1 MPASFNGPAGNCD
14 MMTNWMHA
22 NDTLQQLFL
31 ARMIILAA
39 AIGMGIIVFAIGAV
53 VVRCFDAARLWSGQ
67 HKYSGVVVCRRQR
80 AVN

>member
-1 MPASFNGPAGNCD
+1 MPASFNGPAGDCD

-31 ARMIILAA
+31 ARMIVLAA
-39 AIGMGIIVFAIGAV
+39 AIGMGIIVFGLGA
-53 VVRCFDAARLWSGQ
+53 AAEHGLATAKLWLGRRAQSGRVDR
-67 HKYSGVVVCRRQR
+67 YQR

>member
-1 MPASFNGPAGNCD
+1 

-39 AIGMGIIVFAIGAV
+39 AIGMGVVVFGLGAV
-53 VVRCFDAARLWSGQ
+53 IVRCVDAARVWSGQ
-67 HKYSGVVVCRRQR
+67 RRYSDVVVCRVSGR
-80 AVN
+80 

>member
-1 MPASFNGPAGNCD
+1 

-39 AIGMGIIVFAIGAV
+39 AIGMGVTVFGLGAL
-53 VVRCFDAARLWSGQ
+53 VVRCVEAARLWSGQ
-67 HKYSGVVVCRRQR
+67 RRYSGVAVCRVSGR
-80 AVN
+80 

>member
-1 MPASFNGPAGNCD
+1 

-39 AIGMGIIVFAIGAV
+39 AIGMGVIVFGLGALI
-53 VVRCFDAARLWSGQ
+53 VRCVDAARLWSGQ
-67 HKYSGVVVCRRQR
+67 RRYGAVVVCRVSGR
-80 AVN
+80 